1 MKYLSQI
8 TITRLQNNNVLYNGQ
23 EVPFAD
29 LPQPVILH
37 LYQQENKMEFSND
50 DYQSLIAFFDYAQR
64 NGYPFPSIPPKDLFD
79 LHNQETTFYKY
90 EKNPVKQEKK
100 VKHQIT
106 QDEKAILNLI
116 REFVKTKDLMGPW
129 EWDKIEKGWINK
141 LESKTD
147 IVDYHTREIVKDKD
161 GNPEIDWS
169 QQKRQNEVNQL
180 IANFYKW
187 LSDRTSN

>member
-1 MKYLSQI
+1 M
-8 TITRLQNNNVLYNGQ
+8 
-23 EVPFAD
+23 
-29 LPQPVILH
+29 
-37 LYQQENKMEFSND
+37 
-50 DYQSLIAFFDYAQR
+50 
-64 NGYPFPSIPPKDLFD
+64 
-79 LHNQETTFYKY
+79 
-90 EKNPVKQEKK
+90 KQEKK